1 MRIMQVVHA
10 ARLLLAALYLQR
22 CALQLGLCLGWGR
35 CSVSSSTC
43 EDELKLLRCVL
54 CVVQVVA
61 GAPGSRLVD
70 LVVAPQV
77 LVQQDNSKSAL
88 RLNATYYITKQVCA

>member
-1 MRIMQVVHA
+1 VFVA
-10 ARLLLAALYLQR
+10 LELLMLSCYHRASAWPVTNV
-22 CALQLGLCLGWGR
+22 CA
-35 CSVSSSTC
+35 T
-43 EDELKLLRCVL
+43 
-54 CVVQVVA
+54 QVVA

-88 RLNATYYITKQVCA
+88 RLNATYYITKQVRA

>member
-1 MRIMQVVHA
+1 M
-10 ARLLLAALYLQR
+10 L
-22 CALQLGLCLGWGR
+22 
-35 CSVSSSTC
+35 
-43 EDELKLLRCVL
+43 
-54 CVVQVVA
+54 QVVA

-88 RLNATYYITKQVCA
+88 RLNATYYITKQVRTMPLTKHR